1 MSTPEPPGR
10 PRPPVPPPTEPLVPR
25 RPVPSETAREYERLP
40 PDAPPP
46 GSWWDS
52 PWPVILVSLV
62 ALLAGGFFGYLI
74 GHNSESASPARR
86 AVTSTVTVT
95 QPKTITDTV
104 TSKTIKETP
113 SPANH
118 ANEERLREAESNLRK
133 VEKENQELSQQVERA
148 GSG

>member
-10 PRPPVPPPTEPLVPR
+10 SQPPVPPPTEPLVPR
-25 RPVPSETAREYERLP
+25 RPAPGEPVQEYERVP

-46 GSWWDS
+46 GPWWES

-74 GHNSESASPARR
+74 GNKSESDNSATR

-95 QPKTITDTV
+95 QPKTVTNTV
-104 TSKTIKETP
+104 TSSTIKETT
-113 SPANH
+113 SPTNH
-118 ANEERLREAESNLRK
+118 ANEERLREAEANLSK
-133 VEKENQELSQQVERA
+133 VEKENQELKQQVEQA